1 MIKYMNAGLLVLLLQ
16 TVSMAGPTAQELLAK
31 FTETADKSH
40 TSFIT
45 KSKIK
50 VLMETNYSDREWEHL
65 SGKKNKYYSIEF
77 RTDGEKVK
85 RIQYRWGDVL
95 GPNGDIFFRPESE
108 KIYLSDTYD
117 GEEGYKYSRRHDDP
131 GSVILKSRSW
141 KDFTVDGLLANR
153 DPVSGCFGYL
163 RGDFVRFDSI
173 LEKAGL
179 GRVTVRNKLEDL
191 DGTAH
196 YVIDAKTNRGN
207 YTIWLNP
214 EKGYNFSKAT
224 VFREAGDFFMKDA
237 KLDSRQ
243 KYIFSVENTQ
253 FTEID
258 GVWVPVKGKVKVHY
272 TAPTNELNTIADVK
286 LTSILIDPDHDA
298 LDSFSIDDI
307 KDGARVHFVDG
318 APGKYIWRDGKA
330 VADVDKLVI
339 SELDKMAEEI
349 MAEAKVPACAV
360 SKKDGGS
367 DLSLSSLSVS
377 DLLKKYQEAQDK
389 LQSFIAKGKSAIEKN
404 NRKEETTSEFRFDGD
419 RVSHRIHF
427 QDTASPYKI
436 FLWDGKTFIEYIQA
450 GRSKNNRAF
459 IAKND
464 GRKKEMIA
472 AEYKGAPLMG
482 ICAGDYE
489 RIDSVLGK
497 AETISLRIQTEQIE
511 KAECYVIDA
520 VTKRGKYT
528 LWLDPQHGYNI
539 AKIEVQR
546 KKGDLIGDMK
556 SLTTDMLFS
565 LKNVRFE
572 QIDAVWVPI
581 EADMQQTGGS
591 QGKTT
596 KWHHKRTEMVLNPDH
611 NTLGSFVADDI
622 PDGTKVIFPGR
633 FDKTTY
639 VWQDGKPVAQENKDV
654 KR

>member
-1 MIKYMNAGLLVLLLQ
+1 MRFNLIIILLLLIPMQIIAAASPTATELMNKYTETQGKLKSCIIKYDVSIDSDYLFAGQKGGRKHPKTCELRFDKNRICLREYMWGDVHPLWRDVPKENPMYRSSLHDGKEYISYGYGHEENIL
-16 TVSMAGPTAQELLAK
+16 GTAM
-31 FTETADKSH
+31 
-40 TSFIT
+40 INRRN
-45 KSKIK
+45 IGY
-50 VLMETNYSDREWEHL
+50 V
-65 SGKKNKYYSIEF
+65 KNKRKTLFARAFHGHDVMGVFYGDDERVDEFLRNADRISVRDKMQKINSSDCYVIEADT
-77 RTDGEKVK
+77 RRGKYTLWIDPQHGYNIAKAKVK
-85 RIQYRWGDVL
+85 RRPGNVFYGELIQ
-95 GPNGDIFFRPESE
+95 P
-108 KIYLSDTYD
+108 
-117 GEEGYKYSRRHDDP
+117 
-131 GSVILKSRSW
+131 
-141 KDFTVDGLLANR
+141 TVGFD
-153 DPVSGCFGYL
+153 CFL
-163 RGDFVRFDSI
+163 DNVRF
-173 LEKAGL
+173 E
-179 GRVTVRNKLEDL
+179 
-191 DGTAH
+191 
-196 YVIDAKTNRGN
+196 
-207 YTIWLNP
+207 
-214 EKGYNFSKAT
+214 
-224 VFREAGDFFMKDA
+224 
-237 KLDSRQ
+237 
-243 KYIFSVENTQ
+243 YIN
-253 FTEID
+253 
-258 GVWVPVKGKVKVHY
+258 GVWVPVEGDTRWDCDYPNGEFLNERRHYKV
-272 TAPTNELNTIADVK
+272 NEVLLN
-286 LTSILIDPDHDA
+286 PDHND
-298 LDSFSIDDI
+298 LGSFLPDDI
-307 KDGARVHFVDG
+307 RDGARVYFAEQG
-318 APGKYIWRDGKA
+318 AIISYTWQDGKFIPN
-330 VADVDKLVI
+330 VDKLVI
-339 SELDKMAEEI
+339 DQLDKMATEI
-349 MAEAKVPACAV
+349 LAEKP
-360 SKKDGGS
+360 
-367 DLSLSSLSVS
+367 VS
-377 DLLKKYQEAQDK
+377 DANSFPLAPSVTTVQDLLDKYRAAQDK
-389 LQSFIAKGKSAIEKN
+389 LQSFIAKGKSTIEKN
-404 NRKEETTSEFRFDGD
+404 NKKEETISEFRFDSD

-427 QDTASPYKI
+427 QDTTSPYKS
-436 FLWDGKTFIEYIQA
+436 FLWDGKSFIEYIQA

-639 VWQDGKPVAQENKDV
+639 VWQDGKPVV
-654 KR
+654 K